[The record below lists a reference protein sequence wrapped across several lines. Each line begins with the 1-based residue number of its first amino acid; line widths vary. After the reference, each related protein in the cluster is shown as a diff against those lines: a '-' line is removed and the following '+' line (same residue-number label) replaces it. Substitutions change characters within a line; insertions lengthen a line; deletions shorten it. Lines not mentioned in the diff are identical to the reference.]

1 MQGPL
6 IRVLLLEDDD
16 DDVIIIREF
25 LLNNRRSSYEV
36 DWARNHP
43 EAIQRIERKA
53 YDICLVDYQLGADT
67 GFDFIA
73 HCARAGLN
81 LPIIL
86 LTGREG
92 ADMDIRAL
100 QAGAADYLQKTEITG
115 SLLDK
120 SIRYAIERLRSLL
133 FVQESRQLLASAL
146 DALSSHIAILD
157 GAGIIVAVNR
167 AWRTFGE
174 QNGLRSTDSGVG
186 TSYLDVCDKAAA
198 EGDEIAGNVHRAI
211 RDIVS
216 GRWSSFAIQYTCHS
230 IVEQRWFYLRITRFL
245 EAGAPR
251 IVVAHEL
258 VMTRRASRGEEAEF
272 TCVLSSG

>member
-1 MQGPL
+1 MRGPL

-16 DDVIIIREF
+16 DDLIIIRE
-25 LLNNRRSSYEV
+25 LLLSNQRSSYEV
-36 DWARNHP
+36 DWARSHP
-43 EAIQRIERKA
+43 EAIQRIGRKA

-73 HCARAGLN
+73 HCARAGLS

-92 ADMDIRAL
+92 ADIDIRAL
-100 QAGAADYLQKTEITG
+100 QAGASDYLQKSEITG

-120 SIRYAIERLRSLL
+120 SIRYAIERLRSLQ

-157 GAGIIVAVNR
+157 GAGAIVAVNR
-167 AWRTFGE
+167 AWRKFGE
-174 QNGLRSTDSGVG
+174 RNGLQSADSGVG
-186 TSYLDVCDKAAA
+186 ASYLEICDRAAA
-198 EGDEIAGNVHRAI
+198 EGDQIAGYVHRAI
-211 RDIVS
+211 RDVVS
-216 GRWSSFAIQYTCHS
+216 GRWSSFAIQYPCHS
-230 IVEQRWFYLRITRFL
+230 STEQRWFHLRITRFL

-251 IVVAHEL
+251 IVMAHE
-258 VMTRRASRGEEAEF
+258 VVAAQRAFRSPEEEF
-272 TCVLSSG
+272 TCVLSSD